1 MKLNKSQRQQLREAI
16 MSAYRD
22 KSKLKIMLSDELDI
36 RLNNVV
42 GGETYTDIVFNLI
55 DWADE
60 QGRLEELISAAY
72 RRNPRNEDFRRFI
85 QSLGVVLA
93 DNQQLPTFEE
103 GPNFVWRGPE
113 NQLELQSFWQPE
125 PELWD
130 LTFLRRGIE
139 QAASVCRIERSNG
152 KALGTGFLVKPD
164 ILLTNYHVLTECDRV
179 DLNTNLN
186 DIVLRFGYFSSEVTG
201 ETVGKTFQLSTNP
214 IVKFSSTHKLDYVL
228 LRVETAILQSS
239 QVRSVDLSYAQL
251 PTLKSG
257 ISILQHP
264 QGKTM
269 QLALSRNG
277 VTLIDE
283 QNGLIQY
290 VSKTFGGSSGSPC
303 FNEDWQVIALHHAM
317 KSKAFGVAC
326 EGILLNAI
334 YQDAQEI
341 LA

>member
-1 MKLNKSQRQQLREAI
+1 MKLNQSQRQQLREAI
-16 MSAYRD
+16 MSAYRR
-22 KSKLKIMLSDELDI
+22 KATLKIMLSDELDA
-36 RLNNVV
+36 RLNNIA
-42 GGETYTDIVFNLI
+42 GDGNYTEIVFELI

-72 RRNPRNEDFRRFI
+72 RKNKGNEDFHRFI
-85 QSLGVVLA
+85 KSLGVVLA
-93 DNQQLPTFEE
+93 DNQQLPTFEQS
-103 GPNFVWRGPE
+103 PDFVWQGPE

-130 LTFLRRGIE
+130 LTFLQRGIE

-152 KALGTGFLVKPD
+152 EALGTGFLVKPD
-164 ILLTNYHVLTECDRV
+164 ILLTNYHVLTENGRI
-179 DLNTNLN
+179 DLNTNLS
-186 DIVLRFGYFSSEVTG
+186 DIVLHFGYFSSEVTG

-214 IVKFSSTHKLDYVL
+214 IEKFSPTNKLDYVL

-239 QVRSVDLSYAQL
+239 QVRSVDFNYAQL
-251 PTLKSG
+251 PTIKSG

-277 VTLIDE
+277 VTVIDE
-283 QNGLIQY
+283 RNGLIQY